1 MNYSIGMDIG
11 GTNVVCGLVNA
22 DGKLLHKIKQP
33 TESSKG
39 SSYVF
44 DKIGRMIEELLVK
57 SGIEKS
63 QVSVIGAGT
72 PGFID
77 PIKGITLF
85 AGNLRWTQV
94 HTAEE
99 ISRRTGLPVY
109 IDNDVRMYVYGEA
122 LCGAA
127 RGYEHVLGIT
137 IGTGLAASM
146 INNGQLY
153 YGSGYMA
160 GELGHILM
168 PEITYRCG
176 CGMTGCLETAVSG
189 TGIARQAREQMEN
202 GRASIMHDW
211 LNGRSLEAL
220 TAADVSKAFDAG
232 DPLAVEVLN
241 HTGMLLGKGLASA
254 VTLYSPDIIVI
265 GGGGALAGERL
276 LAPMR
281 EQLKQSVYSGYWDR
295 LTIRTAEM
303 LDDAGIVGSA
313 MAAGERLS
321 STGTQIHQQ
330 P

>member
-1 MNYSIGMDIG
+1 MMNYLIGMDIG
-11 GTNVVCGLVNA
+11 GTNVVCGLV
-22 DGKLLHKIKQP
+22 DTEGKLLHKIKQP
-33 TESSKG
+33 TEASKG

-44 DKIGRMIEELLVK
+44 DKIGLMIEDLVLQA
-57 SGIEKS
+57 GIEKS
-63 QVSVIGAGT
+63 QVSVIGVGT

-94 HTAEE
+94 HTADE
-99 ISRRTGLPVY
+99 ISRRTGLPVF

-122 LCGAA
+122 VCGAA

-153 YGSGYMA
+153 YGGGYMA

-168 PEITYRCG
+168 PEISYRCG

-189 TGIARQAREQMEN
+189 TGIARQAREQLEN
-202 GRASIMHDW
+202 GQVSIMQEW
-211 LNGRSLEAL
+211 LKDSSLEAL

-232 DPLAVEVLN
+232 DPLAVEVMN
-241 HTGMLLGKGLASA
+241 HTGTLLGKGLAAA

-276 LAPMR
+276 FASMR

-295 LTIRTAEM
+295 LTIKTAEM

-313 MAAGERLS
+313 LAAWGRL
-321 STGTQIHQQ
+321 GIAR
-330 P
+330 